1 MSRFKDSQGKWLTQS
16 LFLEFNYNEDALFTL
31 DDQDKEYKGKL
42 YTSLKRVYL
51 EEEDTTEYL
60 FANKYFGGW
69 NHWKRLRGNKAIS
82 KHIDEAKDELELK
95 LRSQGIKQIIEH
107 SKGDKG
113 YQAAKW
119 LADHGWDTRKAG
131 RPSKSE
137 VKGQLAQMAKEE
149 DEYSADILR
158 LDNAR

>member
-1 MSRFKDSQGKWLTQS
+1 MNNYKDKQGKWLTQA
-16 LFLEFNYNEDALFTL
+16 LFLEFNYNENAVYTL
-31 DDQDKEYKGKL
+31 DDSHKEYKGKKYLSMKQL
-42 YTSLKRVYL
+42 YIEMGDV
-51 EEEDTTEYL
+51 TEYE

-69 NHWKRLRGNKAIS
+69 THWKKLRGNKAIA
-82 KHIDEAKDELELK
+82 KHIDQAKEELELK
-95 LRSQGIKQIIEH
+95 LIACGVKRIIDH

-119 LADHGWDTRKAG
+119 LADRGWDTRKAG

-137 VKGQLAQMAKEE
+137 VEGEIKRMAKED

-158 LDNAR
+158 FK